1 MHSSKHMPGALL
13 SVKISALTWFL
24 GLPVLLPATQAVLRP
39 VSQPRGSAHVL
50 FEHFWV
56 ETGVQPL
63 PEPTDRPHFVM
74 TPSVRGHLR
83 SLARAAL
90 VRRFPILL
98 QASLIL

>member
-1 MHSSKHMPGALL
+1 M
-13 SVKISALTWFL
+13 
-24 GLPVLLPATQAVLRP
+24 
-39 VSQPRGSAHVL
+39 L

-56 ETGVQPL
+56 ETGAQPL

-83 SLARAAL
+83 NLARAAL

-98 QASLIL
+98 QARLNHSHTVSFLFKRRCSSASWCQAVLNLIACAMAAEHCMQR

>member
-1 MHSSKHMPGALL
+1 MLKDSVLAQSMALPEL
-13 SVKISALTWFL
+13 S
-24 GLPVLLPATQAVLRP
+24 PATQAVLRP
-39 VSQPRGSAHVL
+39 VSQPQGSSHVL

-56 ETGVQPL
+56 EAGAQPL

-83 SLARAAL
+83 NLARAAL

-98 QASLIL
+98 QARLMRLHSALCLA